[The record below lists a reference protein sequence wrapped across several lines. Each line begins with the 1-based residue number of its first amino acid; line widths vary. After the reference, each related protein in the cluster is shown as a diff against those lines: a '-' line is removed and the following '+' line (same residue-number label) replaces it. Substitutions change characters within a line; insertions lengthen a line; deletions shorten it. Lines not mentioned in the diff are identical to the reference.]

1 VNMAKK
7 PRPIDAP
14 PPPSGYAPAPKPHR
28 PSTIP
33 VDFAIENT
41 RQLRDLWSAKRPG
54 RGSLPAYRFFD
65 ELELR
70 PWTDNLVLYGVE
82 RSDDQLVYRFKK
94 VGKNVVEIDGGD
106 FSGQLM
112 HRALPPTQLWAVI
125 GHYDAAVRTRGP
137 VEFHDTIASP
147 ASGAV
152 KWDKLLLPLSDE
164 GSEVDHLLMLLYAEW
179 VG

>member
-1 VNMAKK
+1 M
-7 PRPIDAP
+7 
-14 PPPSGYAPAPKPHR
+14 
-28 PSTIP
+28 
-33 VDFAIENT
+33 
-41 RQLRDLWSAKRPG
+41 
-54 RGSLPAYRFFD
+54 
-65 ELELR
+65 
-70 PWTDNLVLYGVE
+70 
-82 RSDDQLVYRFKK
+82 
-94 VGKNVVEIDGGD
+94 GKNVVEIDGGD

-152 KWDKLLLPLSDE
+152 KWDKLLLPLSDD